1 MTQVDEIEKLQIE
14 LAANPKSSE
23 FVRLAELYLGRKMFD
38 AAEELVSQSLK
49 FHPRSVSGLILLGR
63 IFKLKKNNSA
73 ALAPLLEAT
82 RLAGENWRAW
92 AELAES
98 YLELKKGKQALAA
111 FKKVLF
117 LNPTHA
123 QARRAVSKLEVLTA
137 DEYEEDLFQ
146 MQSLPEARRNEDAS
160 QGSSTVAAWTETP
173 AGLTRI
179 LSYIDA
185 LIIRNDQQKAIDLL
199 NDCTKKFGA
208 HPEID
213 ARRLRLSSY
222 EKSDF
227 IQAKSVASPSRL
239 RQNAVLQKK
248 VAVMKELLRRIEPW
262 KSQFLST

>member
-14 LAANPKSSE
+14 LASNPQSSE
-23 FVRLAELYLGRKMFD
+23 FVHLAELYLARDMVSE
-38 AAEELVSQSLK
+38 AEHLVTQSLK

-63 IFKLKKNNSA
+63 IFKLNKNHQASVV
-73 ALAPLLEAT
+73 PLSEAT

-123 QARRAVSKLEVLTA
+123 QARRVVSKLEVLTA
-137 DEYEEDLFQ
+137 DEYDADLFE
-146 MQSLPEARRNEDAS
+146 MQTLPEAHFH
-160 QGSSTVAAWTETP
+160 QSTSENTNTVWAETP
-173 AGLTRI
+173 ASLTRI

-222 EKSDF
+222 EHSDF
-227 IQAKSVASPSRL
+227 IQPKSPKSPSHMRGQAI
-239 RQNAVLQKK
+239 RQKK
-248 VAVMKELLRRIEPW
+248 VLALKELLHRIERR
-262 KSQFLST
+262 KSQVLST